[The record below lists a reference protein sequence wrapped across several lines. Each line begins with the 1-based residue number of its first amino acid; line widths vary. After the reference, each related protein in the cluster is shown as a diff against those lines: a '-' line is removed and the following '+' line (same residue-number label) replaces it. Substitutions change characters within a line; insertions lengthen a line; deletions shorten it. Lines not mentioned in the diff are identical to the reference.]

1 MPADRGPVQPAVVT
15 RKRPRKPRVV
25 REPIDLERLA
35 AEFADL
41 PDAPGHQEARIDEQ
55 EILVALQAE
64 VQRLSSAKAADPAE
78 VEVRAEPAL
87 ELEGESEPEPEPEV
101 VDPFGIVAE
110 APAPE
115 EGARPVPL
123 PAGRVGLPP
132 EQVRAW
138 LQQVQED
145 LRRIHAR
152 LQQLE
157 AEQTRLQ
164 EQHHIVAEL
173 LTSSTP
179 V

>member
-1 MPADRGPVQPAVVT
+1 M
-15 RKRPRKPRVV
+15 

-41 PDAPGHQEARIDEQ
+41 PDAPGPQEPRIDEQ
-55 EILVALQAE
+55 EILIALQAE

-78 VEVRAEPAL
+78 VEARAEPAL

-115 EGARPVPL
+115 AASRLL
-123 PAGRVGLPP
+123 PAAAGRVGLPP
-132 EQVRAW
+132 DQVRAW
-138 LQQVQED
+138 LEHVQED

-152 LQQLE
+152 VRQLE

-164 EQHHIVAEL
+164 AQHHIVAEL

>member
-41 PDAPGHQEARIDEQ
+41 PDSPGRPQQARIDEQ

-64 VQRLSSAKAADPAE
+64 VQRMSSAKAAGALPAG
-78 VEVRAEPAL
+78 VRPELTPAPAP
-87 ELEGESEPEPEPEV
+87 GAQPQAEV

-115 EGARPVPL
+115 EAARPVMAPSG
-123 PAGRVGLPP
+123 PVGLPP
-132 EQVRAW
+132 DQVRAW
-138 LQQVQED
+138 LEHVQED

-157 AEQTRLQ
+157 AEQARLQ
-164 EQHHIVAEL
+164 AQHHIVAEL